1 MAVEFGCSTSGLKN
15 ALASYKGVQRRFT
28 YQIKSE
34 EFIFIDDYAH
44 HPTEINAVHQAV
56 REMYPSK
63 KVAVVFQPHLFS
75 RTRDFIDAFA
85 TSLSQFDATFLLDIY
100 PARELPISGVDSEW
114 LLGKI
119 NSPIKK
125 LILKSQI
132 VDEIKDLGYPVFIT
146 IGAGDIGVEV
156 SELKE
161 KLSYAY

>member
-1 MAVEFGCSTSGLKN
+1 ML
-15 ALASYKGVQRRFT
+15 
-28 YQIKSE
+28 
-34 EFIFIDDYAH
+34 
-44 HPTEINAVHQAV
+44 
-56 REMYPSK
+56 
-63 KVAVVFQPHLFS
+63 
-75 RTRDFIDAFA
+75 
-85 TSLSQFDATFLLDIY
+85 
-100 PARELPISGVDSEW
+100 W
-114 LLGKI
+114 KI